1 MQPLM
6 RRPLA
11 FALPACLL
19 ALLVT
24 AAPAAALNA
33 VPGEVTAIG
42 VQMLY
47 AGKPGENNNV
57 AITQS
62 GNDVTLTDS
71 GSSGF
76 TITPGSSCVQT
87 SPTSA
92 TCTTAPGWVL
102 GIGGGDGDDIIKVDS
117 SLPALLLG
125 GNGNDILQGGSTG
138 DEIGGENGDDVV
150 SGGGGSD
157 ILSGGNGFDTVDYSA
172 SLQPVSVSADANS
185 DDGALGEGDYVEP
198 TFEAIKGTAGDD
210 TLTAPARG
218 GTLDGGGGSDILRG
232 SGGDDH
238 ILAAD
243 GTPDT
248 VTCGGGDDTVDGD
261 ASDTAA
267 ADCETVNRPPAAA
280 GAEGATGAATGD
292 GHTTQAGTKGAAV
305 AGARASGSVLI
316 TLPGGKTR
324 ELKADEAIPP
334 TAVVDTTKGAV
345 TLTAAPD
352 AQGNVAQATFHGGS
366 FRVHRTKDKQ
376 PVTELSLAG
385 PAPSCTRPHA
395 QKAVAARKAKP
406 AARRLWGSG
415 HGRFRTRGRYA
426 SAAVRGTV
434 WLTEDRCGST
444 LVKVSRGLVG
454 VHDDRRHKTI
464 AVPAGKQYLARGR

>member
-1 MQPLM
+1 MQPGM
-6 RRPLA
+6 RRPLVI
-11 FALPACLL
+11 ALPACLL

-33 VPGEVTAIG
+33 APGEVTAIG

-47 AGKPGENNNV
+47 AGQPGENNNV
-57 AITQS
+57 VITQS
-62 GNDVTLTDS
+62 GNEVTLTDS
-71 GSSGF
+71 GSRGF

-102 GIGGGDGDDIIKVDS
+102 GIRGGDGDDIIKVDS
-117 SLPALLLG
+117 SLPALILG
-125 GNGNDILQGGSTG
+125 GNGDDILQGGSAG

-150 SGGGGSD
+150 SGGGGAD
-157 ILSGGNGFDTVDYSA
+157 ILSGGNGYDTVDYSA
-172 SLQPVSVSADANS
+172 SLQPVSVSVDANN

-198 TFEAIKGTAGDD
+198 TFEAVRGSAWDD

-232 SGGDDH
+232 SAGDDH

-243 GTPDT
+243 GAPDT

-261 ASDTAA
+261 ALDTAG
-267 ADCETVNRPPAAA
+267 ADCETVNRPA
-280 GAEGATGAATGD
+280 GAPGAQTATGATAGD
-292 GHTTQAGTKGAAV
+292 GQTTQAVPKGAAV
-305 AGARASGSVLI
+305 AGTRASGTVLI

-324 ELKADEAIPP
+324 ELKPGEAIPA
-334 TAVVDTTKGAV
+334 TAVLDTTKGAV

-352 AQGNVAQATFHGGS
+352 AQGNVAQATFHGGR
-366 FRVHRTKDKQ
+366 FQVHRTKDKQ

-385 PAPSCTRPHA
+385 AAPSCAERRAT
-395 QKAVAARKAKP
+395 KAVAAKKAKP
-406 AARRLWGSG
+406 AVRRLWGSG

-434 WLTEDRCGST
+434 WLTEDRCSGT
-444 LVKVSRGLVG
+444 LVKVARGLVG
-454 VHDDRRHKTI
+454 VHDNRRNKTI
-464 AVPAGKQYLARGR
+464 AVPAGKQYLAHAR